1 MAKTSSFDI
10 STSVDLQEVD
20 NAVNQARKE
29 IATRYD
35 FKGTNCTIDFDRG
48 NGALKLDADDEY
60 KRTAMLQILRE
71 KMSRRGVPTRNL
83 DEQDPEVGTMGR
95 VRQTIGLKQG
105 IDQETAKKI
114 SKAIKDQGF
123 KKVQTQIQGEEVRV
137 IAPARDT
144 LQEVIAFLKGEDYGV
159 ELSFGNYR

>member
-10 STSVDLQEVD
+10 STGVDMQEVD
-20 NAVNQARKE
+20 NAVNQATKE

-35 FKGTNCTIDFDRG
+35 FKGTNCTIELDRG
-48 NGALKLDADDEY
+48 DGILKLDADDEY
-60 KRTAMLQILRE
+60 KCTAILQILRE
-71 KMSRRGVPTRNL
+71 KMTRRGVPIKNL
-83 DEQDPEVGTMGR
+83 DEKEPEVGTLGR
-95 VRQTIGLKQG
+95 VRQTINLKQG

-114 SKAIKDQGF
+114 SKAIRDSDF

-144 LQEVIAFLKGEDYGV
+144 LQEVIAFLKGEDFGV
-159 ELSFGNYR
+159 ELEFGNYR